1 MNILQPT
8 RKYGERVY
16 VNLGYITVKSG
27 KVVGARSTITGNDK
41 GVVEY
46 LIEWFGGRGEREC
59 EQEWFHDRDVH
70 TTAEEAFKP

>member
-1 MNILQPT
+1 MNIIQPT

-27 KVVGARSTITGNDK
+27 KVVGARSTLTGHEE
-41 GVVEY
+41 GLVEY
-46 LIEWFGGRGEREC
+46 LIEWFGGKGERRSD
-59 EQEWFHDRDVH
+59 QEWFQDRYVH